1 MILNILKK
9 IYDFI
14 VFFILAFFKAM
25 IPDYSSTKREHIEY
39 LIKGQILYPK
49 TDSLLREEP
58 NSSSDIVTVINKGTK
73 VEYLNETITA
83 DDGEKYDKVKII
95 KNKLYSLEY
104 TGFVLRRQLSDN
116 FISEE
121 RNSISINAKL
131 KILKE
136 ANDLSNKKY
145 YDKSHCNCSTFC
157 SNVLNRVF
165 DQFPPVNDNNENKIR
180 TKVWTINDYIKNIQS
195 NNSTFEVVEKIS
207 SQGRSVNL
215 NKLQIGDIILGIS
228 SDMHHGT
235 NHMMLYIGED
245 YIIHYTNERYLG
257 IKTNQKREG
266 VVKEKLSNLNNY
278 YTELENLANFRNGI
292 INKRFDI
299 CIVVFRY
306 KEKKEE

>member
-1 MILNILKK
+1 MILNLLKK

-25 IPDYSSTKREHIEY
+25 IPDYSSKKREHIDY

-49 TDSLLREEP
+49 TDTLLREEP
-58 NSSSDIVTVINKGTK
+58 NSSSDIITVINKGTK
-73 VEYLNETITA
+73 VEYLNETIIA

-116 FISEE
+116 IISEE
-121 RNSISINAKL
+121 RNSISINAKY

-136 ANDLSNKKY
+136 ANNLSKKTY
-145 YDKSHCNCSTFC
+145 DDKSHCNCSAFC
-157 SNVLNRVF
+157 SNVLNGAF
-165 DQFPPVNDNNENKIR
+165 EEFPPVDDNSEGKNKKKI
-180 TKVWTINDYIKNIQS
+180 WSINDFIKNIQS
-195 NNSTFEVVEKIS
+195 YNSVFEVVEKINA
-207 SQGRSVNL
+207 QGRCVNL

-228 SDMHHGT
+228 SDMHNGT

-278 YTELENLANFRNGI
+278 YTELENLSNIRNGI
-292 INKRFDI
+292 ITKRFDI
-299 CIVVFRY
+299 FIVVFRY